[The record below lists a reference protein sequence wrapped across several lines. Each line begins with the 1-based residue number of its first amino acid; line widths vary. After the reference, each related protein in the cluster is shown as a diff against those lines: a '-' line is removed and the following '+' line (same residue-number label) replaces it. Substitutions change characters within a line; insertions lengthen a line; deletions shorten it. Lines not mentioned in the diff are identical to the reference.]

1 MWIRKFHKDDEE
13 DTRSPIPTQVVS
25 NEEYVPRP
33 QTLQQKKVESL
44 IQSLAEKCS
53 KKIGLTRRD
62 FLKTTNGMA
71 VAFIAMNEVFG
82 KYFNVQA
89 EEMIDPDAIKELWPK
104 SKIPSKLIMLRLVK
118 KNHWVLESWLGPSMK
133 N

>member
-25 NEEYVPRP
+25 NEEFVPRP

-53 KKIGLTRRD
+53 KKIALTR
-62 FLKTTNGMA
+62 
-71 VAFIAMNEVFG
+71 I
-82 KYFNVQA
+82 
-89 EEMIDPDAIKELWPK
+89 
-104 SKIPSKLIMLRLVK
+104 S
-118 KNHWVLESWLGPSMK
+118 SM
-133 N
+133 

>member
-25 NEEYVPRP
+25 NEEFVPRP

-89 EEMIDPDAIKELWPK
+89 E
-104 SKIPSKLIMLRLVK
+104 
-118 KNHWVLESWLGPSMK
+118 
-133 N
+133 